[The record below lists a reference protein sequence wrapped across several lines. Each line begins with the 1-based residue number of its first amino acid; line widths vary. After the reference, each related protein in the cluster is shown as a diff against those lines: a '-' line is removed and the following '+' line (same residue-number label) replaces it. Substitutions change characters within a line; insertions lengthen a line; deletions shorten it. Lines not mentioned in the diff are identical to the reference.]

1 MTIHVPVLD
10 HVVINVAD
18 QLDEASVLYKRLG
31 FQLTARGHHT
41 LGSSNHLAI
50 FNENY
55 LELLGYEPERGDKR
69 KELWQAPLGLTG
81 LVWKTLNADNEFRH
95 LQEQGLAGDPPASFE
110 RPVTL
115 PDGEHTEA
123 RFRTVRVRQDLIPNG
138 RSFFCQHFTPQA
150 VWQSSWQEHANGV
163 QHISEFLL
171 VAPDPINSVQVYRSL
186 FGMQFIQQ
194 SREGSLLIKAG
205 KATVRIAPATYF
217 NSRFGDL
224 PSDYDGTTRMVA
236 LSLKTDSLN
245 KVKQVLL
252 QGNVSFREYPE
263 EIIVEADNAFN
274 LALRFHL

>member
-1 MTIHVPVLD
+1 MMQRIGQIQPGEKVLILGASGG
-10 HVVINVAD
+10 VGVCCL
-18 QLDEASVLYKRLG
+18 QLAK
-31 FQLTARGHHT
+31 
-41 LGSSNHLAI
+41 
-50 FNENY
+50 
-55 LELLGYEPERGDKR
+55 
-69 KELWQAPLGLTG
+69 
-81 LVWKTLNADNEFRH
+81 
-95 LQEQGLAGDPPASFE
+95 LAGA
-110 RPVTL
+110 
-115 PDGEHTEA
+115 
-123 RFRTVRVRQDLIPNG
+123 TVIACAG
-138 RSFFCQHFTPQA
+138 
-150 VWQSSWQEHANGV
+150 
-163 QHISEFLL
+163 SEEKGQRLREL
-171 VAPDPINSVQVYRSL
+171 GADEIIL